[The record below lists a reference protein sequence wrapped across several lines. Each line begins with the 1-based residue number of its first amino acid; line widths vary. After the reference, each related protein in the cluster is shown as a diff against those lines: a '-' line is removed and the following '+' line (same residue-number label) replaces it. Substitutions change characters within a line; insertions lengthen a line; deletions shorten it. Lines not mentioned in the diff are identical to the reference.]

1 MPSMKPPPPIL
12 TFCQVYGCVAV
23 AADAAGA
30 AVTAAVMATIGTEV
44 AATVA
49 SVVRTT
55 LRGFLRIGGFPLSAA
70 DRGESTA
77 VARDRGP
84 GHASGLRAPTASG
97 NAWPRAVEA

>member
-1 MPSMKPPPPIL
+1 MKPPPPIL

-55 LRGFLRIGGFPLSAA
+55 LRGLLRIAGFPLSAA
-70 DRGESTA
+70 DRGGWTA
-77 VARDRGP
+77 VARDRVP
-84 GHASGLRAPTASG
+84 GTLWPCGAPTADG
-97 NAWPRAVEA
+97 NTWPQ